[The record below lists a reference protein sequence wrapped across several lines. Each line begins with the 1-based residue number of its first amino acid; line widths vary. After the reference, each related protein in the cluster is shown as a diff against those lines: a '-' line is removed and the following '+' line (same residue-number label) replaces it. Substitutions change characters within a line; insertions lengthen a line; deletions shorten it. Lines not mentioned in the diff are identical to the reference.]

1 MIKISICD
9 DSPVYLEK
17 LRDKITSIMESCRV
31 RCSVSLFPSGKEFLK
46 QHTEIP
52 FDVVFLDIK
61 MPDMDGFKVAERIR
75 KTSEN
80 TVIIFVTTEDSMV
93 YDSFSF
99 QPFDFIPKIP
109 PIKLNPKEGEDFIS
123 ARIEKTIKR
132 LLHRLLAIEKIGIDL
147 PYNEQIYIPIR
158 NILFVKTAGNYVEYS
173 IKGREPIKVRR
184 KLDEAMYELDS
195 NLFVRL
201 HKSYGVNMDFI
212 KKIDFSE
219 LTALLKDDSLLT
231 ISRSRKKE
239 AEAAYIE
246 YLRHFGG

>member
-1 MIKISICD
+1 
-9 DSPVYLEK
+9 
-17 LRDKITSIMESCRV
+17 
-31 RCSVSLFPSGKEFLK
+31 
-46 QHTEIP
+46 
-52 FDVVFLDIK
+52 
-61 MPDMDGFKVAERIR
+61 
-75 KTSEN
+75 
-80 TVIIFVTTEDSMV
+80 MV

>member
-1 MIKISICD
+1 M
-9 DSPVYLEK
+9 
-17 LRDKITSIMESCRV
+17 
-31 RCSVSLFPSGKEFLK
+31 
-46 QHTEIP
+46 
-52 FDVVFLDIK
+52 
-61 MPDMDGFKVAERIR
+61 
-75 KTSEN
+75 
-80 TVIIFVTTEDSMV
+80 
-93 YDSFSF
+93 
-99 QPFDFIPKIP
+99 
-109 PIKLNPKEGEDFIS
+109 
-123 ARIEKTIKR
+123 
-132 LLHRLLAIEKIGIDL
+132 
-147 PYNEQIYIPIR
+147 
-158 NILFVKTAGNYVEYS
+158 EYS

-219 LTALLKDDSLLT
+219 LTVLLKDDSLLT